1 MTAMALGK
9 KIRWAGITGI
19 VFFLGFTLLYSSS
32 PSRFW
37 EKTSDRE
44 TVETLVNDMNEEE
57 LLGQVFFLGYR
68 GNTLS
73 PEIRHWVAARNLG
86 GVKIFTRNVSTLP
99 SLVADIRELQL
110 LSQATRRQIPLF
122 IATDQ
127 EGGWVEHIRAGTSRS
142 GGNLSL
148 GAGGVRHD
156 AFLTGF
162 YLGEELKALGVN
174 MNFAPNLDVYSNL
187 KAAPGVGP
195 RLFSSDPLETA
206 LLGAAYIQGHR
217 QALVI
222 ATGKHFPGHGGA
234 DLDSHGFL
242 PSIDIDFDTLW
253 NRELLPYRIAIK
265 EGLPAIM
272 SAHLA
277 FPRITG
283 RREPASL
290 DPFFI
295 QDVLR
300 GRLGFKGLVITD
312 DMEMN
317 GALAGTDSVSESCRR
332 ALLAGNDMI
341 LVSHTPALQ
350 EKTWQFL
357 LVRMRS
363 EPELKDRVR
372 EGARRV
378 LDLKMKTFRGEAAFP
393 FVPDPARLP
402 VEIPA
407 PQAAAFFF
415 DSACR
420 GVTLVKQGV
429 VPFRSRAHE
438 KLILMSQY
446 SEFIDEGKKRY
457 PDARALVYSW
467 DPVNRADP
475 GDVARARAAAAENDR
490 IIFCLANPNGLKLLQ
505 SLEPWKAKII
515 VISAL
520 TPVYLSDVTWVET
533 ALAVY
538 GNAAPA
544 FRAGFAALAG
554 DFAPEGM
561 LPLRLDTQNRADDKP
576 R

>member
-1 MTAMALGK
+1 MGVGK
-9 KIRWAGITGI
+9 TLRAAGII
-19 VFFLGFTLLYSSS
+19 AFVFGLGLALAFPSV

-37 EKTSDRE
+37 ENRPDRDL
-44 TVETLVNDMNEEE
+44 VEKLVNDMTDEE
-57 LLGQVFFLGYR
+57 LLGQVFFLGYQ
-68 GNTLS
+68 GATPS
-73 PEIRHWVAARNLG
+73 PEIRRWISSRNLG
-86 GVKIFTRNVSTLP
+86 GVKLFTRNVTTLP
-99 SLVADIRELQL
+99 ALASDIRTLQL
-110 LSQATRRQIPLF
+110 LAQATRRQIPLF

-127 EGGWVEHIRAGTSRS
+127 EGGWVEHIRAGMSLT

-156 AFLTGF
+156 AYLTGY
-162 YLGEELKALGVN
+162 YLGEELRALGIN
-174 MNFAPNLDVYSNL
+174 MNFAPTLDVYSNP

-195 RLFSSDPLETA
+195 RLFSSDPLQTA
-206 LLGAAYIQGHR
+206 LLGAAYIEGHKK
-217 QALVI
+217 AGVI

-234 DLDSHGFL
+234 DLDSHGAL
-242 PSIDIDFDTLW
+242 PEIDVDFDTLW

-265 EGLPAIM
+265 EGLPAVM

-300 GRLGFKGLVITD
+300 GRLGFDGLVVTD

-317 GALAGTDSVSESCRR
+317 GALAETDSVPESCRR

-350 EKTWQFL
+350 DRTWDYL
-357 LVRMRS
+357 LARLRT
-363 EPELKDRVR
+363 EPELRDRVK

-378 LDLKMKTFRGEAAFP
+378 LALKLRSFKGESAFP
-393 FVPDPARLP
+393 FLPDPGKLAQ
-402 VEIPA
+402 EIPA
-407 PQAAAFFF
+407 PRADEFFF

-420 GVTLVKQGV
+420 GVTLVKKGV
-429 VPFRSRAHE
+429 IPFHPRPGER
-438 KLILMSQY
+438 LILMSQY
-446 SEFIDEGKKRY
+446 SEFLEEGK
-457 PDARALVYSW
+457 ARFPGARTLSYRW

-475 GDVARARAAAAENDR
+475 EDLERAAAAAAQSDV

-505 SLEPWKAKII
+505 SLRAHAAKII

-520 TPVYLSDVTWVET
+520 TPVYLADVPWVET

-538 GNAAPA
+538 GNAAPS

-554 DFAPEGM
+554 DFTPEGE
-561 LPLRLDTQNRADDKP
+561 LPLSLEGH
-576 R
+576 